1 MLKKTQ
7 LKIKSIKDS
16 QRLSEGYFESSIS
29 LFRNINLI
37 RSKNV
42 TIPVVELTNT
52 FKSGIRLSSRI
63 RTLLINQT
71 FPLTL
76 KLLYTTLRQ
85 ADAKEF

>member
-1 MLKKTQ
+1 M
-7 LKIKSIKDS
+7 
-16 QRLSEGYFESSIS
+16 
-29 LFRNINLI
+29 
-37 RSKNV
+37 
-42 TIPVVELTNT
+42 ELTNT